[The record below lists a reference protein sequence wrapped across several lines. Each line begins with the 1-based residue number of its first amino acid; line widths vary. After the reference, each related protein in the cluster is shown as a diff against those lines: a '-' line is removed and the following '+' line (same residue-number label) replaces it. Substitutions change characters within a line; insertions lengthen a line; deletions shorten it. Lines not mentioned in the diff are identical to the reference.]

1 MVNAFCV
8 RRHSMRLKPLFPL
21 ARLLA
26 VRPNHELT
34 MISET
39 LMFRRA
45 LVPRIIRLIGV
56 PLDLGASRR
65 GVDMGPS
72 ALRIAGI
79 TSMLTELGCAV
90 RDIGNVPVPQRET
103 PGHDT
108 SPAYELTA
116 ITEVCRAL
124 AARTADAIRAG
135 EFPLVMGGDHS
146 LGAGSVAGVAT
157 AFAERGERIGLIWLD
172 AHADLN
178 TPASS
183 LSGNVHGMPVAHLLG
198 DGDEAMRS
206 LAKPSPAMLAENL
219 VYIGLRDLDAAEVEA
234 ITTKGI
240 LAFTMRDIDERG
252 LVSVMRDAIARAS
265 TGTSGIYV
273 SCDADWVDPS
283 EAPGVGTP
291 VKGGATYREA
301 HLAMEMLCDS
311 AKMVGM
317 DIVEINPVL
326 DRVNRT
332 AELMVGLVSSAL
344 GKRTL

>member
-1 MVNAFCV
+1 MV
-8 RRHSMRLKPLFPL
+8 
-21 ARLLA
+21 
-26 VRPNHELT
+26 
-34 MISET
+34 SET
-39 LMFRRA
+39 LMFRRS
-45 LVPRIIRLIGV
+45 LVPRTIRLIGV

-79 TSMLTELGCAV
+79 TSMLVDMGCTV
-90 RDIGNVPVPQRET
+90 HDIGNVPVPQRET
-103 PGHDT
+103 LPPDT
-108 SPAYELTA
+108 GPAHELAA

-124 AARTADAIRAG
+124 AARTADAIRDG

-157 AFAERGERIGLIWLD
+157 AYAERGQRIGLIWLD
-172 AHADLN
+172 AHGDIN
-178 TPASS
+178 TPESS

-198 DGDEAMRS
+198 EGDPTMRS
-206 LAKPSPAMLAENL
+206 LAKPGPAVLAENL
-219 VYIGLRDLDAAEVEA
+219 VYVGLRDLDEAEVDSINA
-234 ITTKGI
+234 KGI
-240 LAFTMRDIDERG
+240 LAFTMRDIDEKG
-252 LVSVMRDAIARAS
+252 LTAVMREAIARAS
-265 TGTSGIYV
+265 KGTAGIYV

-301 HLAMEMLCDS
+301 HLAMEMLSDS

-326 DRVNRT
+326 DRGNST
-332 AELMVGLVSSAL
+332 ADLMVGLVASAL